1 MAKTSMSSSLSL
13 PKFLDILKRSG
24 LFTPSELAAVRGE
37 AARDRTLDDAKTLA
51 DRLVFQGLLTAW
63 QAEQLLA
70 ARSGLVIGP
79 YLLRD
84 KLGSGSMGDVYK
96 AVRAS
101 DRLPVA
107 LKIISGAVTNHGEAV
122 GRFLVEI
129 RATTTMRHPN
139 IIAAMDADRDGAR
152 LYLAMEYVEGR
163 NLKEWVVAEGPLPV
177 PFACECIRQVAL
189 GLQYAHDH
197 GMVHR
202 DIKPANLV
210 VTRDGP
216 KGPPVVKILDLG
228 LARFLGEANDQRL
241 TLSGQMMGTPDYI
254 SPEQARNTK
263 HADARSDIFSMGCS
277 LFELLTGRL
286 PFEGKNVVEKL
297 MARVNQDAP
306 LARAARKDI
315 PVSVEAALA
324 KMLARDPAMR
334 YQTALE
340 VAKALAPLS
349 GTAFPA

>member
-1 MAKTSMSSSLSL
+1 MTTPLSL
-13 PKFLDILKRSG
+13 PKFLDLLQRSN
-24 LFTPSELAAVRGE
+24 LLAPASLAMVRAE
-37 AARDRTLDDAKTLA
+37 VARDRGLSEARTLA
-51 DRLVFQGLLTAW
+51 DRLVFKGLLSNW

-70 ARSGLVIGP
+70 GRLGFVIGP
-79 YLLRD
+79 YVLRD
-84 KLGSGSMGDVYK
+84 KIASGAMGSVY
-96 AVRAS
+96 RAERIK

-107 LKIISGAVTNHGEAV
+107 LKIISGALAHQGEAL

-139 IIAAMDADRDGAR
+139 IISAIEADREGER
-152 LYLAMEYVEGR
+152 LYLAMEFVEGR
-163 NLKEWVVAEGPLPV
+163 NLKEWVVEEGSLPV
-177 PFACECIRQVAL
+177 PFACECLRQVSI
-189 GLQYAHDH
+189 GLQYAHDQ

-202 DIKPANLV
+202 DIKPANLI
-210 VTRDGP
+210 VTREGP
-216 KGPPVVKILDLG
+216 KGPPIVKILDLG
-228 LARFLGEANDQRL
+228 LARFLGEAKDQRL

-297 MARVNQDAP
+297 MARVQQDAP
-306 LARAARKDI
+306 PVRSVRKDI
-315 PVSVEAALA
+315 PAAVENALA
-324 KMLARDPAMR
+324 KMLARDPADR
-334 YQTALE
+334 YQTALD

-349 GTAFPA
+349 GTAFPSPGG